1 MFFQTWT
8 FALFFA
14 VVWPVY
20 LAVHRTRL
28 RVLWLLAASY
38 VFYASFS
45 PVYVVWLVL
54 ATTVDW
60 LAVLGMSKSRLKA
73 PWLVLSLAVDL
84 GMLGSFKYFGPAA
97 GWLSSHVAAGLNLA
111 LGQLGTGWAVS
122 DPGAVLPIGMSFYV
136 FQSLTYTIGC
146 YRGQVEREPS
156 FLRYAA
162 YVAMFPQLLMG
173 PIERAG
179 NLLPELGR
187 TPKITPQDVA
197 DGLSLFVVGL
207 FKKVVL
213 ADGLALYVDPV
224 YASPGKFEPP
234 ALMLATFAFA
244 WQIYFDFSGYTDM
257 ARGVGRALGFRIMLN
272 FNNPYLATGLG
283 DFWRRWHISLS
294 TWFRDFVY
302 IPLGGNRRGP
312 VRTYVNMFVTMVIS
326 GLWHG
331 STWNFALWGALHG
344 LGRVATRHQEES
356 PRYKDRVPRAVKTL
370 WVFLFVSVAWVFFRA
385 KTLDDAWMI
394 LGRIT
399 RFAVSDLRV
408 PLALAGL
415 VLAAWLC
422 QAVYESPL
430 PGALRLVVRIGI
442 PVLVTIG
449 IVRLPLLGLVL
460 AVWVYQAMY
469 ESRLRGMLQLAPVRI
484 AIMVL
489 LILGVVLFAPSGV
502 RPFIYSQF

>member
-1 MFFQTWT
+1 MLFQTWT
-8 FALFFA
+8 FALFFL

-28 RVLWLLAASY
+28 RIPWLLAASY
-38 VFYASFS
+38 VFYAWLH
-45 PVYVVWLVL
+45 PVYAVWLLL

-60 LAVLGMSKSRLKA
+60 LAVLGMSKTRFKR
-73 PWLVLSLAVDL
+73 PWLALSLAVNL
-84 GMLGSFKYFGPAA
+84 GMLATFKYVGPAA
-97 GWLSSHVAAGLNLA
+97 EWLSRHAAGGLNLV
-111 LGQLGTGWAVS
+111 LGRLGDWYTVS

-179 NLLPELGR
+179 NLLPELRR

-213 ADGLALYVDPV
+213 ADNLALYVDPI
-224 YASPGKFEPP
+224 YASPGKFEAP
-234 ALMLATFAFA
+234 ALILATFAYA

-257 ARGVGRALGFRIMLN
+257 ARGVGRAFGFRLMLN

-302 IPLGGNRRGP
+302 IPLGGNRHGP
-312 VRTYVNMFVTMVIS
+312 LRTNLNVFLTIVIS

-344 LGRVATRHQEES
+344 LGCVADRRLNEES
-356 PRYKDRVPRAVKTL
+356 PFYKDRVPRAVKTL
-370 WVFLFVSVAWVFFRA
+370 GVFLFVSFAWIFFKA
-385 KTLDDAWMI
+385 KNLADAWTI
-394 LGRIT
+394 VTRIG
-399 RFAVSDLRV
+399 RFAWSDPRF
-408 PLALAGL
+408 PLALLGL
-415 VLAAWLC
+415 VLTVWLY
-422 QAVYESPL
+422 QAVYESR
-430 PGALRLVVRIGI
+430 LRAVLRPAAVRIGI
-442 PVLVTIG
+442 V
-449 IVRLPLLGLVL
+449 
-460 AVWVYQAMY
+460 
-469 ESRLRGMLQLAPVRI
+469 
-484 AIMVL
+484 VL

-502 RPFIYSQF
+502 RPFIYSAF